1 MLGQRALN
9 LNSLTINNFSPLT
22 LFFYSFLNENPKVKN
37 QSIPTLMIFFPF
49 SFVVARNSEKSKL
62 EDVKTANARIFEY
75 LIVGFIILAEVKSIG
90 DYDIHR
96 I

>member
-1 MLGQRALN
+1 
-9 LNSLTINNFSPLT
+9 
-22 LFFYSFLNENPKVKN
+22 
-37 QSIPTLMIFFPF
+37 MIFFPF